1 MAVIRKN
8 GLFRDV
14 TRFTLILG
22 FLLAGWTSAFGYV
35 GQSLQELQA
44 QAEELTIPPDSIL
57 QEVKRKELPGTLFLM
72 GFQDDLL
79 VFFVLYEGSCVREWY
94 VNLTLQKALTVL
106 AKSGITH
113 VGEQNSGHWH
123 FGGEN
128 RGADYYPDEGNL
140 SVFSFSHADKVTVYY
155 HLSDEEKPKEARSP
169 NNPK

>member
-1 MAVIRKN
+1 MALMRKN
-8 GLFRDV
+8 GLFRGV
-14 TRFTLILG
+14 AKLTLILG
-22 FLLAGWTSAFGYV
+22 FLLAGWKAAFGYV

-44 QAEELTIPPDSIL
+44 QAEELTPPDSIL
-57 QEVKRKELPGTLFLM
+57 QEVKKKELPGTLFLM

-113 VGEQNSGHWH
+113 VGEQNPSHWH

-140 SVFSFSHADKVTVYY
+140 SVFSFSHADKVTAYY
-155 HLSDEEKPKEARSP
+155 HPSNLEKPK
-169 NNPK
+169 

>member
-1 MAVIRKN
+1 MALIGKN
-8 GLFRDV
+8 GLVRDV
-14 TRFTLILG
+14 AKLTLILG
-22 FLLAGWTSAFGYV
+22 FLLTWWTSAFGYV

-57 QEVKRKELPGTLFLM
+57 QEVKKKELPGTLFLM

-106 AKSGITH
+106 AKSGITN
-113 VGEQNSGHWH
+113 VGEQDPGHWH

-128 RGADYYPDEGNL
+128 RGADYYTEEGNL
-140 SVFSFSHADKVTVYY
+140 SVFSFSHANKVTAYY
-155 HLSDEEKPKEARSP
+155 HPSNLEKPK
-169 NNPK
+169 

>member
-1 MAVIRKN
+1 MAK
-8 GLFRDV
+8 L
-14 TRFTLILG
+14 TLIFG
-22 FLLAGWTSAFGYV
+22 FLLTGWTSAFGYV

-57 QEVKRKELPGTLFLM
+57 QEVKKKELPGTLFLM

-94 VNLTLQKALTVL
+94 VNLTLQKALTVM

-113 VGEQNSGHWH
+113 VGEQNTGHWH

-128 RGADYYPDEGNL
+128 RGADYYTEEGNL
-140 SVFSFSHADKVTVYY
+140 SVFSFSHADKVSSYCHASNQRKSKDTVT
-155 HLSDEEKPKEARSP
+155 PKVS
-169 NNPK
+169 K

>member
-1 MAVIRKN
+1 MRKN

-14 TRFTLILG
+14 TRFTLILA
-22 FLLAGWTSAFGYV
+22 FLLTGWTSAFGYV

-57 QEVKRKELPGTLFLM
+57 QEVKKKELPGTLFLM

-94 VNLTLQKALTVL
+94 VNLTLQKALTVM
-106 AKSGITH
+106 ANSGITH
-113 VGEQNSGHWH
+113 VGEQNPGHWH

-140 SVFSFSHADKVTVYY
+140 SVFSFSHADKVTAYY
-155 HLSDEEKPKEARSP
+155 HPSDKGKSKETVSPKDSD
-169 NNPK
+169 

>member
-1 MAVIRKN
+1 MRKN
-8 GLFRDV
+8 GLFKDV
-14 TRFTLILG
+14 TRSILILS
-22 FLLAGWTSAFGYV
+22 FLLTGWTSAFGYV

-57 QEVKRKELPGTLFLM
+57 QEVKKKELPGTLFLM

-94 VNLTLQKALTVL
+94 VNLTLQKALTVM
-106 AKSGITH
+106 ANSGITH
-113 VGEQNSGHWH
+113 VGEQNPGHWH

-140 SVFSFSHADKVTVYY
+140 SVFSFSHADKVTAYY
-155 HLSDEEKPKEARSP
+155 HPSNLEKPK
-169 NNPK
+169 